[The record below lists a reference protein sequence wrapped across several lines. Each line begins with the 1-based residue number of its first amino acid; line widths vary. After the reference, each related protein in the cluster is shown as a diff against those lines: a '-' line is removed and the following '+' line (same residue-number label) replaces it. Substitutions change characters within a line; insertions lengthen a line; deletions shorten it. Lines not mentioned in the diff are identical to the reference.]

1 MNLNHNFEYLLLLL
15 ISMLLKLVLFYC
27 MFVCVYLYN
36 IHLYIIF
43 YNSFIFHAIHPKGL
57 LIEKMTSQGWPLG
70 KSVEHFF
77 FFDD

>member
-27 MFVCVYLYN
+27 MCVYLYN

-70 KSVEHFF
+70 KSEEHFF
-77 FFDD
+77 FFF